1 MEAFAQAVA
10 MGVDGIETDIRLSAD
25 GKAILFHDRVSRD
38 GREVAGLSRQELSD
52 VSGYSVPT
60 VEEALEAIPDVLWN
74 LEIKSPDCVEITKAI
89 VNRFAASRQIL
100 ITSFWHDIVEEFRN
114 STTVECGILVAQRP
128 FNDVAMRQL
137 LPDRIE
143 TIVWD
148 FNILD
153 PNLIRSAREHGI
165 RNLVYGA
172 RTVNEHLHLS
182 ETGVDGIITD
192 HPDFVI
198 NDGRVRS

>member
-1 MEAFAQAVA
+1 MEAFEQAVA